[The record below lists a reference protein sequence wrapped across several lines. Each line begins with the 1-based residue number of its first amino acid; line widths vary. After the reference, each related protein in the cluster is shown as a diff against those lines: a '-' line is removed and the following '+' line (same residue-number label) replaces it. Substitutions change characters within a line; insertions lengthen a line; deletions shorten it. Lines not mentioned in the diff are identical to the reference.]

1 MVEALGRRTF
11 VGRGIE
17 LARLRRLLDDVAT
30 GHGRAIVVAG
40 EAGIGKSRLLDRF
53 AEIAVGDGALSFQGA
68 CLETADGAV
77 PYAPF
82 VEILRDLVRTTSA
95 ERLPALLGPG
105 RSELTRLIPELALR
119 AADVPAPAE
128 LDRAAQARLFE
139 LVLGVFERLSASRPL
154 VIEIEDVQWAD
165 RSTRELLGFLVR
177 NLRGDAVLIALALR
191 TDAQGAAVG
200 NLAFIAELER
210 EEHVDRM
217 ELGPF
222 GRDEVEA
229 QVAALLAA
237 APDPTAVDRLLA
249 RSDGNPFYVEELV
262 LAGSGNG
269 HAPGGELGGD
279 LDGDMPPVL
288 RDVLVA
294 RVASLSEPARG
305 VLRAAAA
312 AGRRIDDELLAGV
325 LAIPVRDLADALREA
340 VASGILVRRGSR
352 DGRSDRDRRHDG
364 RDEDRDGAAIEFR
377 HGLLQEVV
385 RGELMPAERTA
396 LHARFAAAL
405 EARLADPAAGAE
417 LDVAPVEIARHWDAA
432 RRPDRALEPTIR
444 AAEAAEHVYAFAEA
458 TRLWARA
465 GELATAAPA
474 AAAALGIARDVLL
487 EHAADAAVLAGA
499 YRDAIELGQA
509 AVALVDPQA
518 DPERA
523 GHLHDRL
530 RWYLWESGDRGA
542 AAAAVE
548 VALGLL
554 PREVPSVGRARALA
568 QHAGIRLYAGD
579 YEGAAS
585 EAREAM
591 EVARAAGGP
600 GEEALALGVLGWSL
614 AVLGDPATGLERF
627 REAQA
632 IAERIGSVEGMAL
645 AAFNLASLLDRIG
658 QSAASLAAAAA
669 GYATTD
675 RLGVARTYGGLLL
688 GFRARAEFNLGRWDD
703 ADTSTA
709 LGLRRGATDRAELWL
724 ATNRAR
730 LLAARGE
737 LAEAGRLLRRARDI
751 DDRLGGTEFRSP
763 LLAAEAEL
771 AMWEGRLAE
780 VRAIGSEGIALAEKP
795 GPPDP
800 SLAWLAAI
808 VLRAEADAAT
818 AIGTRATDA
827 ERAALAALVAR
838 IEGAADVAVHTAREL
853 LQGSARGRALL
864 GLITAERSRLAG
876 SDTPGAWSE
885 VAAAWTAAE
894 RPYPAAYA
902 TYRAAAAILAAGG
915 PRRDAAA
922 ALASAADTARSLR
935 ATPLLGLV
943 QRLAR
948 QARIELA
955 EPAGPAGDAAA
966 TGAAVGADGGTAAAL
981 GLTEREVEVLRLVA
995 AGWTNQQIGEALFI
1009 TRKTAS
1015 VHVSNIMAKLG
1026 VDHRTEA
1033 AATAHRLGLAGD
1045 VPPPGSA
1052 T

>member
-1 MVEALGRRTF
+1 MVEALGRRSF

-17 LARLRRLLDDVAT
+17 LARLGAMLGGVAT
-30 GHGRAIVVAG
+30 GHGRAIVIAG

-53 AEIAVGDGALSFQGA
+53 AELAAPDGALVVQGA

-82 VEILRDLVRTTSA
+82 VEILRELVRATSA

-105 RSELTRLIPELALR
+105 RAELTRLIPELALR
-119 AADVPAPAE
+119 AADMPAPAE

-139 LVLGVFERLSASRPL
+139 LVLGVFERLAASRPL

-217 ELGPF
+217 DLEPF

-229 QVAALLAA
+229 QVAAILETP
-237 APDPTAVDRLLA
+237 PDPALVDRLLA

-262 LAGSGNG
+262 LVGADGGDG
-269 HAPGGELGGD
+269 PGRGRHGD
-279 LDGDMPPVL
+279 LDGDLPPVL

-294 RVASLSEPARG
+294 RVAALSAPARG

-325 LAIPVRDLADALREA
+325 LAMPVRDLADALREA
-340 VASGILVRRGSR
+340 VASGILVRRGGGESGNR
-352 DGRSDRDRRHDG
+352 RLDGG
-364 RDEDRDGAAIEFR
+364 RDDRDGAAIEFR

-385 RGELMPAERTA
+385 RDELMPAERTA
-396 LHARFAAAL
+396 LHAGFAAAL
-405 EARLADPAAGAE
+405 EARLADPATGAAH
-417 LDVAPVEIARHWDAA
+417 DVPPVEIARHWDAA
-432 RRPDRALEPTIR
+432 RRPDRALEPTLR
-444 AAEAAEHVYAFAEA
+444 AAAAAEHVYAFPEA

-474 AAAALGIARDVLL
+474 AAAELGISRDVLL

-499 YRDAIELGQA
+499 YGDAIELGQA

-523 GHLHDRL
+523 AHLHDRL
-530 RWYLWESGDRGA
+530 RWYLWESGDRRA

-548 VALGLL
+548 LALGLF
-554 PREVPSVGRARALA
+554 PRDVPSIGRARALA

-579 YEGAAS
+579 YEGAAAD
-585 EAREAM
+585 ARAAID
-591 EVARAAGGP
+591 VARAAGGP

-614 AVLGDPATGLERF
+614 AVLGDPAAGLDRF
-627 REAQA
+627 REGEA

-658 QSAASLAAAAA
+658 QSEASRAAAAA
-669 GYATTD
+669 GYATTE

-688 GFRARAEFNLGRWDD
+688 GFRAKAEYNLGHWDD
-703 ADTSTA
+703 ADASSA

-730 LLAARGE
+730 LLTARGDF
-737 LAEAGRLLRRARDI
+737 AEAGRLLRRAREI

-763 LLAAEAEL
+763 LLTAEAEL
-771 AMWEGRLAE
+771 ATWEGRLAD
-780 VRAIGSEGIALAEKP
+780 VRAIAAEGIELAAKP

-800 SLAWLAAI
+800 SLAWLAAT
-808 VLRAEADAAT
+808 VLRAEADAAP
-818 AIGTRATDA
+818 ALGAGATDA
-827 ERAALAALVAR
+827 DRAALAEVVAR
-838 IEGAADVAVHTAREL
+838 IERAAELAASTAREL
-853 LQGSARGRALL
+853 LSGSLRGGALL
-864 GLITAERSRLAG
+864 GLIRAERARLTG
-876 SDTPGAWSE
+876 SDDPGSWSD
-885 VAAAWTAAE
+885 VATGWSAAG

-902 TYRAAAAILAAGG
+902 SFRAGSAILAGG
-915 PRRDAAA
+915 GARRDAAA
-922 ALASAADTARSLR
+922 ALAEAATAARALR
-935 ATPLLGLV
+935 AAPLLGIV
-943 QRLAR
+943 ERLAR
-948 QARIELA
+948 QARIEIEA
-955 EPAGPAGDAAA
+955 PGDGAGATADADPASA
-966 TGAAVGADGGTAAAL
+966 TAAAL
-981 GLTEREVEVLRLVA
+981 GLTRREAEVLQLVA
-995 AGWTNQQIGEALFI
+995 AGWTNQRIGDALFI

-1015 VHVSNIMAKLG
+1015 VHVSNILAKLG
-1026 VDHRTEA
+1026 LEHRTEA
-1033 AATAHRLGLAGD
+1033 AAVAHRLGLAGD

-1052 T
+1052 R